1 MTTSLAWGHS
11 LLATQMI
18 SIVKENFEIEAS
30 LQKLFQLPTIAELA
44 EQVEELLVNRLE
56 ELTDDEVQQLLKT

>member
-1 MTTSLAWGHS
+1 
-11 LLATQMI
+11 MI
-18 SIVKENFEIEAS
+18 SSVKENFEIEAS
-30 LQKLFQLPTIAELA
+30 LQKLFQSPTIAELA